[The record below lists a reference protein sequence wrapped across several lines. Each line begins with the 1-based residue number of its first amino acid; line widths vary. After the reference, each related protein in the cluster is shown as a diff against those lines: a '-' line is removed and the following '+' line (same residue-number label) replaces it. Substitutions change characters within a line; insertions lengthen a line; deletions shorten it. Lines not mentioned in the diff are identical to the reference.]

1 MPLLTTSVPNLVQ
14 GVSQQPDNL
23 RFPGQAESQV
33 NAISSVVEGL
43 TKRPSTEH
51 VKDLFSTP
59 LQNDALIHFVDRD
72 DTNKHVM
79 CFNNDS
85 GTTSVSIFNLSLG
98 TSIPVTSIS
107 SSAQAY
113 LNGATDP
120 INDLRALTVADYTF
134 VSNKKTTVSL
144 GTELSEPL
152 AKEALLFVKQGAQG
166 KDYSAK
172 INGVVS
178 TINNSS
184 SSDSGTIAQDLA
196 TAINASFPVT
206 GTYLQSITVANG
218 GSGYT
223 LANCVVDD
231 LPNYNDYK
239 VEIEFKQTGGG
250 SGAKGTAIIS
260 NGVITGVNLT
270 SVGTG
275 YVAGV
280 AIQPVITEWGYKF
293 QQVVGSSSFNFVA
306 GWLNISDIYTL
317 KRLFGVINTGG
328 PVDYRASVGEA
339 GAVNATFSVSSSDIT
354 TGGTITATREG
365 SLVKITNAVT
375 SDFTVTTTD
384 GLSNT
389 GLQSIYKEVDFITD
403 LPKACFN
410 GFRVKVRGDAEL
422 DQDDYFVVFETKDN
436 EDFGE
441 GSWIETVG
449 WAEDRSAS
457 GQGGSEKLGF
467 NDASLPIRILPNPL
481 NSAGEITGYTIRTS
495 PWNNRGAG
503 NLKTNPAPSFVGNK
517 INDIFFFKNRLGL
530 LTDTSVVFSEADS
543 YFNFWRTT
551 TQSLLDSAP
560 IDVGVAHTK
569 VSTLKHAIPFQE
581 KLLLFGPQ
589 SQFVL
594 RGNQILTPKTVNI
607 SPVTEYN
614 ANTKIRPLALSNF
627 VYFSFPRG
635 TSEGVY
641 EFYVDNDT
649 DVFDASEV
657 TAQVPTYIKGSLR
670 GLVGT
675 STEDLVIA
683 SSDNNLK
690 QLYIYR
696 YYWNNKEKIQSAWQ
710 RFDFANDVL
719 GVGFMDSTLYLITND
734 GTKTNLERMFVA
746 PAHVDGT
753 KNYSILLDRRVS
765 SSVLGKSYSTS
776 TKLTTVTGMPYDPVN
791 AVVYTLEG
799 VRLPITRVSS
809 SSFTVNVDISSA
821 DFFVGLEY
829 DMEYEFSLQTLKQPT
844 EKGGRS
850 TSNFTGQMLKN
861 GSVEYSDTGHF
872 TVEVTPKYRDT
883 YSYAFNPSVLGADS
897 VVGSLVLDDGSFR
910 FPIHSKHDESTIK
923 IKSSSALPAHLL
935 SAEFESFIHARSR
948 RYS

>member
-59 LQNDALIHFVDRD
+59 LQNDALVHFVDRD

-79 CFNNDS
+79 CFNHDS
-85 GTTSVSIFNLSLG
+85 GTTAVSIFNLESG
-98 TSIPVTSIS
+98 ASIPITSIS
-107 SSAQAY
+107 SSAQTY
-113 LNGATDP
+113 LDGATDP
-120 INDLRALTVADYTF
+120 LNDLRALTVADYTF
-134 VSNKKTTVSL
+134 VANKKTTVSL
-144 GTELSEPL
+144 GTTLSETL
-152 AKEALLFVKQGAQG
+152 AKEALVFVKQASHNVDYNVVINEVALGAPVT
-166 KDYSAK
+166 A
-172 INGVVS
+172 
-178 TINNSS
+178 S
-184 SSDSGTIAQDLA
+184 SSDDSEDIAGALA
-196 TAINASFPVT
+196 TSINTAFPT
-206 GTYLQSITVANG
+206 SGTYLTSVNITDGGNG
-218 GSGYT
+218 YFAYSASSLHYYFNT
-223 LANCVVDD
+223 FPDTS
-231 LPNYNDYK
+231 PYK
-239 VEIEFKQTGGG
+239 VEITFDQVGNNGK
-250 SGAKGTAIIS
+250 GAKGEAVIT
-260 NGVITGVNLT
+260 NGVITGVNMT
-270 SVGTG
+270 SVGSG
-275 YVAGV
+275 YVSGV
-280 AIQPVITEWGYKF
+280 ALDPKTREYLYIRGAWVDVTAQGHADS
-293 QQVVGSSSFNFVA
+293 VVRLGSTYTNTDPNFYVPS
-306 GWLNISDIYTL
+306 G
-317 KRLFGVINTGG
+317 F
-328 PVDYRASVGEA
+328 SV
-339 GAVNATFSVSSSDIT
+339 ATFT
-354 TGGTITATREG
+354 AGTITSGATISAEAKG
-365 SLVKITNAVT
+365 SVVKITNAVE
-375 SDFTVTTTD
+375 SDFTIRTSD

-389 GLQSIYKEVDFITD
+389 GLQAIYKEVDFITD
-403 LPKACFN
+403 LPKQCYN

-436 EDFGE
+436 EEFGE
-441 GSWIETVG
+441 GSWIESVG
-449 WAEDRSAS
+449 WTEDRSS
-457 GQGGSEKLGF
+457 IGQGKGEKVGF
-467 NDASLPIRILPNPL
+467 NRETLPIRILPNPL
-481 NSAGEITGYTIRTS
+481 NAAGEITGYTIR
-495 PWNNRGAG
+495 PVLWEDRQAG
-503 NLKTNPAPSFVGNK
+503 NLKTNPAPSFVDNK

-530 LTDTSVVFSEADS
+530 LTDTSVVFSEADK

-594 RGNQILTPKTVNI
+594 RGNQILTPKTVSI

-635 TSEGVY
+635 QSEGVY
-641 EFYVDNDT
+641 EFFVDNDT
-649 DVFDASEV
+649 DVFDASEI

-670 GLVGT
+670 NVIGT
-675 STEDLVIA
+675 STEDLIV
-683 SSDNNLK
+683 SSSSNNLK
-690 QLYIYR
+690 QLYVYR

-710 RFDFANDVL
+710 RFDFANDVI
-719 GVGFMDSTLYLITND
+719 GMGFVDSTLYLVTND
-734 GTKTNLERMFVA
+734 GTKTNLERMFVE

-753 KNYSILLDRRVS
+753 KSYSILLDRRVA
-765 SSVLGKSYSTS
+765 SSVLGKTYSAT

-791 AVVYTLEG
+791 AVVYTLDG
-799 VRLPITRVSS
+799 ARLPLTRLSS
-809 SSFTVNVDISSA
+809 SSFTVNVDVSST

-861 GSVEYSDTGHF
+861 GSVEYSNTGHF
-872 TVEVTPKYRDT
+872 TIEVTPKFRDT

-897 VVGSLVLDDGSFR
+897 VIGSLVLDNGSFR
-910 FPIHSKHDESTIK
+910 FPIHCKHDEATVK

>member
-59 LQNDALIHFVDRD
+59 IQNDALIHFVDRD

-152 AKEALLFVKQGAQG
+152 AKEALIFVKQGAQG
-166 KDYSAK
+166 KDYNAK
-172 INGVVS
+172 INGVES
-178 TINNSS
+178 TVNSS
-184 SSDSGTIAQDLA
+184 SSDSGDIADDLA
-196 TAINASFPVT
+196 TAINTSFPSS
-206 GTYLQSITVANG
+206 GSYLQSITVASG

-223 LANCVVDD
+223 LAEIAVDEAS
-231 LPNYNDYK
+231 NYNDYK
-239 VEIEFKQTGGG
+239 VEIEFKQAGGG

-260 NGVITGVNLT
+260 NGVITGVTLT

-275 YVAGV
+275 YIAGT
-280 AIQPVITEWGYKF
+280 AIQPVFTEWGYGKAPY
-293 QQVVGSSSFNFVA
+293 GKWS
-306 GWLNISDIYTL
+306 GWINISDNYYWR
-317 KRLFGVINTGG
+317 RLYDPNFNTGG
-328 PVDYRASVGEA
+328 PVDYRASQGEA
-339 GAVNATFSVSSSDIT
+339 GAVNATFSVSSSDTT

-375 SDFTVTTTD
+375 SDFSVTTTD

-422 DQDDYFVVFETKDN
+422 NQDDYFVVFETKDN

-441 GSWIETVG
+441 GAWIETYG
-449 WAEDRSAS
+449 WAEDRSAG
-457 GQGGSEKLGF
+457 GQGDGEKVGF
-467 NDASLPIRILPNPL
+467 NDASLPIRIVPNPL
-481 NSAGEITGYTIRTS
+481 NAAGEITGYTIKTT
-495 PWNNRGAG
+495 PWDNREAG
-503 NLKTNPAPSFVGNK
+503 NLKTNPAPSFVGSK

-670 GLVGT
+670 SLVGT

-683 SSDNNLK
+683 SSNNNLK

-719 GVGFMDSTLYLITND
+719 GVSFMDSTLYLITND

-850 TSNFTGQMLKN
+850 TSNFTSQMLKN

-883 YSYAFNPSVLGADS
+883 YSYAFNPSILGADS

-910 FPIHSKHDESTIK
+910 FPIHSKHDEATIK

>member
-59 LQNDALIHFVDRD
+59 IQNDALIHFVDRD

-107 SSAQAY
+107 NSAQAY

-144 GTELSEPL
+144 GSLLSEPL
-152 AKEALLFVKQGAQG
+152 AKEALIFVKQGAQS
-166 KDYSAK
+166 KNYNAK

-178 TINNSS
+178 TISS
-184 SSDSGTIAQDLA
+184 VSSDSGDIAQALSD
-196 TAINASFPVT
+196 AINLKFPSS
-206 GTYLQSITVANG
+206 GSYLQTITVANG

-223 LANCVVDD
+223 LANAVGDEV
-231 LPNYNDYK
+231 PNYNDYK
-239 VEIEFKQTGGG
+239 VEIEFKQAGGG
-250 SGAKGTAIIS
+250 SGAKGTAIIT
-260 NGVITGVNLT
+260 NGVITGVTLT

-275 YVAGV
+275 YISGT

-293 QQVVGSSSFNFVA
+293 QHVVGGAASNANNQWVPLEIFDWIATYVTGSGGTVA
-306 GWLNISDIYTL
+306 HRVS
-317 KRLFGVINTGG
+317 TGG
-328 PVDYRASVGEA
+328 LPSGT
-339 GAVNATFSVSSSDIT
+339 NATFSVSSSDIT

-365 SLVKITNAVT
+365 SLIKITNAVT

-410 GFRVKVRGDAEL
+410 DFRVKVRGDAEL
-422 DQDDYFVVFETKDN
+422 DQDDYFVIFETKDN

-441 GSWIETVG
+441 GAWIETHG
-449 WAEDRSAS
+449 WVEDRSAG
-457 GQGGSEKLGF
+457 GQGGGEKVGF

-481 NSAGEITGYTIRTS
+481 NAAGEITGYTIKTS
-495 PWNNRGAG
+495 PWDERLAG
-503 NLKTNPAPSFVGNK
+503 NSKTNPAPSFVGAK

-670 GLVGT
+670 SLVGT

-683 SSDNNLK
+683 SSNNNLK

-765 SSVLGKSYSTS
+765 SSALGKSYSAS

-883 YSYAFNPSVLGADS
+883 YSYAFNPSILGADS

-910 FPIHSKHDESTIK
+910 FPIHSKHDEATIK

>member
-59 LQNDALIHFVDRD
+59 LQNDALIHFIDRD
-72 DTNKHVM
+72 DKNKHVV
-79 CFNNDS
+79 CFNNNS

-134 VSNKKTTVSL
+134 VANNKTTVSL
-144 GTELSEPL
+144 GNEVSETL
-152 AKEALLFVKQGAQG
+152 AKEALIFVKQGVQG
-166 KDYSAK
+166 KAYSAK
-172 INGVVS
+172 INSVVCD
-178 TINNSS
+178 ISS
-184 SSDSGTIAQDLA
+184 ASSDSEAIATQISDDIVA
-196 TAINASFPVT
+196 TFPTSGSF
-206 GTYLQSITVANG
+206 LQSVTITNG
-218 GSGYT
+218 GSGYFSNVSYT
-223 LANCVVDD
+223 VYND
-231 LPNYNDYK
+231 LFPGGLDYK
-239 VEIEFKQTGGG
+239 VEIEFRQAGGG
-250 SGAKGTAIIS
+250 SGAKGLAVIN
-260 NGVITGVNLT
+260 NGVITAVNLT
-270 SVGTG
+270 SVGNN
-275 YVAGV
+275 YVAGTP
-280 AIQPVITEWGYKF
+280 IQPVITEYVFDPLFRTWKNLTYSTKSNT
-293 QQVVGSSSFNFVA
+293 VARRVIVG
-306 GWLNISDIYTL
+306 T
-317 KRLFGVINTGG
+317 
-328 PVDYRASVGEA
+328 A
-339 GAVNATFSVSSSDIT
+339 GAVNATFSVGSSDVT
-354 TGGTITATREG
+354 TGGTITSTREG
-365 SLVKITNAVT
+365 SLIKITNAVT

-384 GLSNT
+384 GVSNT

-410 GFRVKVRGDAEL
+410 GFRIKVRGDAEL

-449 WAEDRSAS
+449 WVEDRTAS
-457 GQGGSEKLGF
+457 GQGVGEKLGF
-467 NDASLPIRILPNPL
+467 NEASLPIRILPNPL
-481 NSAGEITGYTIRTS
+481 NAAGEITGYTIKTTLWTTRQ
-495 PWNNRGAG
+495 AG
-503 NLKTNPAPSFVGNK
+503 NLTTNPAPSFVDTK
-517 INDIFFFKNRLGL
+517 INDIFFFKNRLGI

-607 SPVTEYN
+607 SPVTEYS

-649 DVFDASEV
+649 DVFDASEI

-670 GLVGT
+670 SLVGT
-675 STEDLVIA
+675 STEDLIIA
-683 SSDNNLK
+683 ASNNNLK

-719 GVGFMDSTLYLITND
+719 GVKFINSTLYLITND
-734 GTKTNLERMFVA
+734 GTKTNLERMFVESGR
-746 PAHVDGT
+746 VDGS
-753 KNYSILLDRRVS
+753 KSYSILLDRRVS
-765 SSVLGKSYSTS
+765 SLVLGKSYSTS

-791 AVVYTLEG
+791 TVVYTLEG

-829 DMEYEFSLQTLKQPT
+829 DMEYKFSLQTLKQPT

-861 GSVEYSDTGHF
+861 GSVEYSNTGHF
-872 TVEVTPKYRDT
+872 TIEVTPKFRDT
-883 YSYAFNPSVLGADS
+883 YSYAFNPSILGADS
-897 VVGSLVLDDGSFR
+897 VIGSLVLDDGSFR
-910 FPIHSKHDESTIK
+910 FPIHSKHDEATIK